1 MKGRSGGPLFCLLDP
16 HHNIGTA
23 LAVNLLRKIAI
34 ILIAFVVGGCP
45 VSAVLSLLRSRLLRP
60 VFIAL
65 GIALLVQVLVAV
77 ALTRSTVTALEADLA
92 ARLGVDSQHLSA
104 ELEQASRDVTSNLD
118 GLSQNTRQRLSA
130 GLSTRLKGEQGQL
143 RATLE
148 KDLKDSATDMAEL
161 LAAVAPRA
169 MWDGDTPTLSEFARR
184 AQRNPN
190 VLFVVYDDAQGE
202 HLTRYLNRD
211 NETIKALLTKGEGER
226 AMDRV
231 LNAAQKD
238 PSVYCVE
245 ASISPNGVEIGK
257 VRMGVSTSAVETDLA
272 ALDKRFTALIA
283 NGEQLVSE
291 SLGSA
296 AADSSGA
303 LRSRL
308 QTAQAAA
315 SAMTTNTRA
324 AVQDAAATLRWRIGV
339 GLALVGLGVLLALA
353 LVLGRRVVLR
363 LQLLNR
369 ALDDLAA
376 GEGDLTKRVQLNSN
390 DEIGDMASAVNR
402 FVDKLQPIVRE
413 AGDVAQQ
420 TGIEIGAMSKR
431 NAGADAAAALQRDEV
446 AASLQALARMADE
459 AQAESQAMQA
469 ALQQVV
475 DIRQAT
481 DENTRTSNQVGNLI
495 EALAGQVETGAQVIQ
510 RLAQQSEQIEV
521 VLEVIHGIAEQT
533 NLLALNAAIEAARAG
548 ETGRGFAVVA
558 DEVRAL
564 ASKTQSSTGDIQE
577 HISKLQSGAK
587 EAVATIGL
595 AGRQAEEGLA
605 VLRDSARLQKS
616 VQASV
621 EQVHAAIGLATKAA
635 EHQARG
641 AQAVRGRVEVI
652 HAQAEEAAQAVVATT
667 ASGKTLD
674 KLAAQLKASL
684 GQFRA

>member
-1 MKGRSGGPLFCLLDP
+1 M
-16 HHNIGTA
+16 
-23 LAVNLLRKIAI
+23 
-34 ILIAFVVGGCP
+34 
-45 VSAVLSLLRSRLLRP
+45 SAVTSLLRSRLLRP

-77 ALTRSTVTALEADLA
+77 ALTRSTVTALEGELA
-92 ARLGVDSQHLSA
+92 ARLSVDSQHLTG
-104 ELEQASRDVTSNLD
+104 ELEQASRDVTSSLD
-118 GLSQNTRQRLSA
+118 SLSQNTRQRLSA
-130 GLSTRLKGEQGQL
+130 GLSTRLKDEQKQL

-148 KDLKDSATDMAEL
+148 KDLQDSATDMAEL

-202 HLTRYLNRD
+202 HLTRYLNRE
-211 NETIKALLTKGEGER
+211 NESVKALLAKGEGER
-226 AMDRV
+226 AMDKV
-231 LNAAQKD
+231 LNAARKD
-238 PSVYCVE
+238 PSVYYVE

-257 VRMGVSTSAVETDLA
+257 VRMGVSTASVEENLA
-272 ALDKRFTALIA
+272 ALDKRFVALI
-283 NGEQLVSE
+283 GSGDQLVSE
-291 SLGSA
+291 SLGGA
-296 AADSSGA
+296 AAESSAA

-308 QTAQAAA
+308 QTAQS
-315 SAMTTNTRA
+315 SATAMATNTSS
-324 AVQDAAATLRWRIGV
+324 AVQEAATTLRWRIGV
-339 GLALVGLGVLLALA
+339 GLSLVGLGVLVVLAI
-353 LVLGRRVVLR
+353 VLGRRVVLR

-376 GEGDLTKRVQLNSN
+376 GEGDLTKRVKLNSN
-390 DEIGDMASAVNR
+390 DEIGDMAAAVNR

-420 TGIEIGAMSKR
+420 TGVEIGAMSKR
-431 NAGADAAAALQRDEV
+431 NAGAGAAAELQRDEV
-446 AASLQALARMADE
+446 AASLQALAQMADE

-469 ALQQVV
+469 ALRQVV

-481 DENTRTSNQVGNLI
+481 DENTRTSNQVGSLI
-495 EALAGQVETGAQVIQ
+495 EALAGQVETGSQVIE
-510 RLAQQSEQIEV
+510 RLAQQSQQIEV

-577 HISKLQSGAK
+577 HIAKLQSGAR

-595 AGRQAEEGLA
+595 AGRQAKEGLA
-605 VLRDSARLQKS
+605 VLKDSARLQQS
-616 VQASV
+616 VQVSV
-621 EQVHAAIGLATKAA
+621 EQVHAAIGLATRAA
-635 EHQARG
+635 EHQAQG

-652 HAQAEEAAQAVVATT
+652 HAQAEKAAQAVVETT

-674 KLAAQLKASL
+674 RLAAQLKASL